1 MEKAPAV
8 EFERVESKPRAD
20 MSSRINVHAQEVEHK
35 FVDRGVV
42 LAITNNKWI
51 SQTEI
56 AYIYGQIMGCVCA
69 QLTEGPPSTATIFWS
84 RRSGSWFSIMSMSR

>member
-56 AYIYGQIMGCVCA
+56 AYIYMGRSWWDVCVLSSPKA
-69 QLTEGPPSTATIFWS
+69 HPRR
-84 RRSGSWFSIMSMSR
+84 RRSSGAVVAAAGSRS